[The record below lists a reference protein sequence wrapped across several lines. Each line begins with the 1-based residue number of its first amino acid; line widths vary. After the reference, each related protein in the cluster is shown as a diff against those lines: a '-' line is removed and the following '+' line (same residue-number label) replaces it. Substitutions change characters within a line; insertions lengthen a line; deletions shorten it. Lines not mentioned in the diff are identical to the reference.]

1 MFTSIIYLVYSTIHI
16 AIDIRSAW
24 ASSLYDSLP
33 SPEYTGKRAS
43 RPKRSYRRGTS
54 GRNLRNVNASTT
66 LPRISPML
74 VCLPFHFHLLTWSSN
89 CKLKFSCT
97 IPNMHILACRRERP
111 AEKPSLRRL
120 VGKNAAQY
128 LFMLWLRDDLFLSC
142 SNSQVQREMLR
153 IR

>member
-1 MFTSIIYLVYSTIHI
+1 MY
-16 AIDIRSAW
+16 
-24 ASSLYDSLP
+24 
-33 SPEYTGKRAS
+33 YTGKRAS

-97 IPNMHILACRRERP
+97 IPNIFLP
-111 AEKPSLRRL
+111 AEERDRRKSLL
-120 VGKNAAQY
+120 LEGWWEK
-128 LFMLWLRDDLFLSC
+128 MLHNICSC
-142 SNSQVQREMLR
+142 CGLG
-153 IR
+153 